1 LIDTSYLVRSP
12 SRVTTN
18 KTRIISR
25 NQQMMRLD
33 AEITTDL
40 DKKDEENLLN
50 QIRSFIQTED
60 PDVMIF
66 EDYNKGILT
75 EKIIGDAITLCKE
88 TGVITAIDPKRKNFF
103 SYHNA
108 DIFKPNLIE
117 VKEALNIL
125 FDEVN
130 NSLLS
135 KIHLEL
141 RNILEHKISFITLS
155 DKGVFYQKNGSAS
168 LIPSHLRN
176 IADVSGAGDT
186 VIAVAALVY
195 AATQN
200 VHLMAEVANIAGGLV
215 CEEVGTVAI
224 DKGKLQNECELL
236 LS

>member
-1 LIDTSYLVRSP
+1 
-12 SRVTTN
+12 
-18 KTRIISR
+18 
-25 NQQMMRLD
+25 MMRLD
-33 AEITTDL
+33 AEITSDL
-40 DKKDEENLLN
+40 TRNDEENLLE
-50 QIRSFIQTED
+50 QVRSFIQKED

-75 EKIIGDAITLCKE
+75 ERIIGETITLCKD

-117 VKEALNIL
+117 VKQALNIL
-125 FDEVN
+125 FDEIN
-130 NSLLS
+130 DSLLS

-141 RNILEHKISFITLS
+141 KNILEHKISFITLS

-168 LIPSHLRN
+168 IIPSHLRN

-224 DKGKLQNECELL
+224 DKSKLQHECELL